1 MNCFFFQLCDP
12 GLKTIEFKKID
23 VTCPPAAF
31 FPKHSNNK
39 QANNLSLWTI
49 VQIGTIGLLLSLIFS
64 LIFNLS
70 NRKLT

>member
-1 MNCFFFQLCDP
+1 MNCVFFQLCDP